1 MVEFGGNNPGKNESP
16 EEFNHRTSLKYNTFV
31 LNDAC
36 KFQFCFT
43 KMCGRQNPGKRTDL
57 MKSSTIESFSN
68 IASTCCMMRAKL
80 WICLQCERKISF
92 CTFELVVLT
101 SVAEWIEWAN
111 LNKVLK
117 NIHTDY
123 QNVVTETLKTSG
135 GDAGKWTRSRCFWEN
150 KIVENTICKPTN
162 NVCAWSPG
170 TAETINVV
178 ALKYINI
185 LNILNTSRL
194 QHM

>member
-36 KFQFCFT
+36 KFPFCFT

-80 WICLQCERKISF
+80 WICSENVWQPQSRTKIGTPEH
-92 CTFELVVLT
+92 C
-101 SVAEWIEWAN
+101 N
-111 LNKVLK
+111 NR
-117 NIHTDY
+117 N
-123 QNVVTETLKTSG
+123 
-135 GDAGKWTRSRCFWEN
+135 SR
-150 KIVENTICKPTN
+150 
-162 NVCAWSPG
+162 
-170 TAETINVV
+170 TA
-178 ALKYINI
+178 
-185 LNILNTSRL
+185 
-194 QHM
+194 

>member
-16 EEFNHRTSLKYNTFV
+16 EEFNHRTSVQISVLFHKNVRQTESWKKDGSHEEFNHRIVFKYSINV
-31 LNDAC
+31 LHDAC
-36 KFQFCFT
+36 KVV
-43 KMCGRQNPGKRTDL
+43 DL
-57 MKSSTIESFSN
+57 FWKCVATTIPDKNRNS
-68 IASTCCMMRAKL
+68 R
-80 WICLQCERKISF
+80 

-101 SVAEWIEWAN
+101 SVAQWIEWAN